1 MMTMASADLPWASSG
16 RATRRK
22 FSAQYK
28 ERIVAEYDGLSEH
41 GQRGALLRREGL
53 YQSHIDKWR
62 KVRDAGRLAGTPA
75 AGAAGAGSVEAEN
88 ARLRAQV
95 EKLDAE
101 LSSTKAVLDI
111 VGKASGLLARISDR
125 QEPPRR

>member
-1 MMTMASADLPWASSG
+1 M
-16 RATRRK
+16 
-22 FSAQYK
+22 
-28 ERIVAEYDGLSEH
+28 AEYDALSEH

-62 KVRDAGRLAGTPA
+62 KARDAGRLSDTPTAGP
-75 AGAAGAGSVEAEN
+75 AGAGSVEAEN

-95 EKLDAE
+95 QKLNAE
-101 LSSTKAVLDI
+101 LSSTKAVLEI
-111 VGKASGLLARISDR
+111 VGKASGLLATISDQ